1 MAKKAKSITST
12 KRIIQVNDNVL
23 VVEYHTVYH
32 KDDTG
37 NDVNFNRNRARF
49 DEQVD
54 KKQGWKKI
62 KMARPLQVHK
72 ELPND
77 CVDWTYTE
85 VYTRRI
91 K

>member
-12 KRIIQVNDNVL
+12 KRIIQVNENLL

-32 KDDTG
+32 KDDAG
-37 NDVNFNRNRARF
+37 KDVNFNRSRAKF

-54 KKQGWKKI
+54 KKQGWKKV
-62 KMARPLQVHK
+62 KFARPLHTHK

-77 CVDWTYTE
+77 CVDWISTE
-85 VYTRRI
+85 IYTRR
-91 K
+91 